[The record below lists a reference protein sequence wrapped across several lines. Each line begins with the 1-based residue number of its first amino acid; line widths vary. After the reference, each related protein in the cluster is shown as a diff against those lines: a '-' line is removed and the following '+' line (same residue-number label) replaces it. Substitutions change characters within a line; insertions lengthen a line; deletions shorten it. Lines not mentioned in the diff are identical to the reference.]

1 MHPAVIRLLIRRIA
15 FQNKL
20 VKLQAFLACV
30 DSLHRFCRGNDG
42 NALVGFEGEQVI
54 ISRDDEVSQS
64 SDDSCQHSIIIR
76 VAAHGLWQGWRF
88 DHFRQPV
95 QLIERMVAR
104 CIRTQEDG
112 IELRAVDYVSQ
123 FGQERRAADECK
135 FSVAHLFQQFMR
147 RAVPQET
154 G

>member
-1 MHPAVIRLLIRRIA
+1 MLFRRKV

-20 VKLQAFLACV
+20 VKLQASSTCV
-30 DSLHRFCRGNDG
+30 DPLHRLCRGDDG

-54 ISRDDEVSQS
+54 ISRGNEVSLS
-64 SDDSCQHSIIIR
+64 SDGRCQHFIIIR
-76 VAAHGLWQGWRF
+76 VTAYGLWQGWRF
-88 DHFRQPV
+88 DHFRQLM
-95 QLIERMVAR
+95 QFIECAVAR
-104 CIRTQEDG
+104 GIRAHEDD

-123 FGQERRAADECK
+123 FGQERRAADEREI
-135 FSVAHLFQQFMR
+135 SVAHLFQQFVR